1 MLLQKPS
8 SKNTFA
14 PPCAAD
20 PPQEMASAAARSMFR
35 STSSAR
41 SAASRVASGAA
52 KSAGSP
58 PRAATNRPLLS
69 HRIFRW
75 KFFSISVLFISSCS
89 WSGFES
95 EGAWVQDVLSIVIWR
110 SPVEMSACAE
120 TMLPYHT
127 ATSSALMTSMLSI
140 SRRSYGWLPDGKF

>member
-1 MLLQKPS
+1 
-8 SKNTFA
+8 
-14 PPCAAD
+14 
-20 PPQEMASAAARSMFR
+20 MASAAARSIFR

-69 HRIFRW
+69 HRIF
-75 KFFSISVLFISSCS
+75 
-89 WSGFES
+89 
-95 EGAWVQDVLSIVIWR
+95 R

-140 SRRSYGWLPDGKF
+140 SRRSYGWLPDGRPKTR